1 MYEDVSAVTKVKS
14 RFLDSY
20 YNHILTRRMRQ
31 GWKTNPVSIVTKDTV
46 SNVSFLLQI
55 HFDSI
60 FNQSSHTFSFGS
72 PDILPMFAQG
82 ATPGKVDTW
91 SYDEEDEDFTKGT
104 KVQNYCSHV
113 IKSDQ
118 LDRCHLSRY
127 LGFRPTSDVVSE
139 RIIERPA

>member
-14 RFLDSY
+14 QFFISSCLY
-20 YNHILTRRMRQ
+20 ILMRLVRQ
-31 GWKTNPVSIVTKDTV
+31 GWKTNPVSIAAMDTT
-46 SNVSFLLQI
+46 SNVSCLLQV
-55 HFDSI
+55 HFDSV

-104 KVQNYCSHV
+104 KVQNCCSHV
-113 IKSDQ
+113 IKSEQ
-118 LDRCHLSRY
+118 LDRCHHSRY
-127 LGFRPTSDVVSE
+127 LGFGPTSDVVSE
-139 RIIERPA
+139 RFIEQLA